1 MNKNNQLH
9 DAHVKAFSKKQKEEE
24 YKAMDIKLRAMGVFP
39 EKGKEEGW
47 VQFVEQE
54 VVRQK
59 NPLIKAYRDGY
70 ISGVW
75 DHLAAAIG
83 IVEMWPEQIVS
94 SMPDHIYK
102 ELSRVIIK
110 KEKSKG
116 KL

>member
-9 DAHVKAFSKKQKEEE
+9 DAHVKAYQKKQKEDE
-24 YKAMDIKLRAMGVFP
+24 YKAMDIQIREMGILP
-39 EKGKEEGW
+39 DEGKEEEW

-59 NPLIKAYRDGY
+59 NPLTKAYRDGY
-70 ISGVW
+70 IDGVW
-75 DHLAAAIG
+75 DHLAAAIV

-102 ELSRVIIK
+102 ELSREIIK
-110 KEKSKG
+110 KGKSEG